1 MGLEGT
7 AGVTQEPMITRA
19 EFVGEMARLRD
30 YLREQFPTKTE
41 LPEHYA
47 TKADLKDMEIRR
59 MRWMASTAL
68 GGISIAVGLTA
79 VLVRILA

>member
-1 MGLEGT
+1 
-7 AGVTQEPMITRA
+7 MITRA
-19 EFVGEMARLRD
+19 ELVGEMARLRD